1 MNIVYGLRNVYYAK
15 LNKQFTPDYADP
27 VRIPGAVS
35 LTLTSEDNH
44 EIANTGSN
52 NPAAFFNTA
61 HTYNGTLQFAD
72 LPVQFRQDI
81 LNEVVENGTI
91 CEPTE
96 GGTNEFALLFE
107 IQGNARQ
114 RRYLFYRCRVWYPDI
129 AADTIKNNV
138 DVKGDSLPILALS
151 PPWHD
156 PTPYVKRYVENSPE
170 TADIYNNWFNKVYI
184 PT

>member
-1 MNIVYGLRNVYYAK
+1 MNIVYGLRNTYYAK

-27 VRIPGAVS
+27 VRIPGIVS

-72 LPVQFRQDI
+72 LPIQFRQDI
-81 LNEVVENGTI
+81 LNEVVKDGTV
-91 CEPTE
+91 CEPIK

-151 PPWHD
+151 PLWHD
-156 PTPYVKRYVENSPE
+156 PTPYVKCYIENKPE
-170 TADIYNNWFNKVYI
+170 TADIYNGWFNKVYLGE
-184 PT
+184 